1 MDGRGLED
9 SKETQFLDV
18 VDELRD
24 HDVDR
29 DLSLL
34 QAIVWKEL
42 RLGSHHEAFVSE
54 RRRYMNAICYRVS

>member
-9 SKETQFLDV
+9 SKETRFLDV

-29 DLSLL
+29 DLSLPQL
-34 QAIVWKEL
+34 VVCCKQSSGKSSVLEAIT
-42 RLGSHHEAFVSE
+42 RLSFP
-54 RRRYMNAICYRVS
+54 RDDDT